1 MTDLGSSRPQ
11 VDTTRPAYGDDPDPT
26 AWTGWVVFAA
36 FMMIMVGSFQ
46 AIEGLVALFDDGW
59 YHVTQNGLLVEAD
72 YTVWGWTHLLLG
84 ALLIVAGVGVLAGN
98 TLARVVAIAL
108 AGLSALVNL
117 AFIEAY
123 PIWAVIII
131 TIDVLVIYA
140 LVVHGRELRSSSM

>member
-11 VDTTRPAYGDDPDPT
+11 VDTTRPAYGGDPDPT
-26 AWTGWVVFAA
+26 AWTGWVVFAS

-59 YHVTQNGLLVEAD
+59 YHVTRNGLLVEAD
-72 YTVWGWTHLLLG
+72 YTVWGWTHL
-84 ALLIVAGVGVLAGN
+84 A
-98 TLARVVAIAL
+98 AI
-108 AGLSALVNL
+108 SALVNL

-123 PIWAVIII
+123 PIWAVLII

>member
-11 VDTTRPAYGDDPDPT
+11 VDTTRPAYGRDPDPT

-36 FMMIMVGSFQ
+36 FMMIMVGCFQ

-59 YHVTQNGLLVEAD
+59 YRVTENGLLVDVD
-72 YTVWGWTHLLLG
+72 YTAWGWTHLLLG
-84 ALLIVAGVGVLAGN
+84 ALLVIAGVGVLAGN
-98 TLARVVAIAL
+98 TVARAVAIVL

-123 PIWAVIII
+123 PIWAVIVI
-131 TIDVLVIYA
+131 TVDVLVVYA
-140 LVVHGRELRSSSM
+140 LVVHGREMRSSSM